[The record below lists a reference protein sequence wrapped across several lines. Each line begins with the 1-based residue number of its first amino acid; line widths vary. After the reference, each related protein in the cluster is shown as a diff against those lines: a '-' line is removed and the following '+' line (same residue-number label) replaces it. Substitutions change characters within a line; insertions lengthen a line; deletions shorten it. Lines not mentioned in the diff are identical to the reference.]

1 MRIGVPKET
10 AAGEHRVALVPEVVS
25 KLKAKGL
32 DVVVQSGAGEDA
44 LLTDAAYIAA
54 GAEITPDAAKV
65 WGSDVVVTI
74 APPDPQAIRGLG
86 SGSILI
92 GFLAPLTSP
101 QTTRALAEAK
111 ATAFAMEAIPRISRA
126 QAMDA
131 LSSQA
136 NVAGYRAALLG
147 AEEMGRFYPML
158 MTAAG
163 TIPPAKVLVLG
174 VGVAGLQALATA
186 KRLGARTT
194 GYDVRPEVAE
204 QVESLGAQWLDLG
217 IEASGE
223 GGYARELTEQ
233 ERAQQQQALTDA
245 IKGFDVVITTAL
257 VPGRPAPRLV
267 TAEAVEG
274 MKPGS
279 VIVDLAGEAGGNC
292 ELTEPGQTTVKH
304 DVKIVSPLNLPAGMA
319 EHSSQLFAR
328 NVQALLDLFVG
339 EDGELQ
345 LDFDDEIVKGA
356 CIMRDGEIVNPGSES
371 GSGGLMIL
379 ASTLTTNLAILVL
392 AGFIGFVVI
401 SKVPNTLH
409 TPLMS
414 GTNAIHGIVLLGGLL
429 VVGAS
434 GNGTFNKVILVIA
447 IAFGTINVVGGFL
460 VTDRMLEMF
469 KSKPKSAGRGRQGKA
484 SRERASAGNVL
495 PAGPELPGRPLHR
508 RLRAVHPGAARALGP
523 DDRGT
528 GQPHRGRRHDDRS
541 DRHASE
547 PGRGQLGADRDRRGA
562 RHRRRH
568 PGAHAR

>member
-25 KLKAKGL
+25 KLGAKGL
-32 DVVVQSGAGEDA
+32 DVVVQSGAGDDA
-44 LLTDAAYIAA
+44 LLTDAAFTAA
-54 GAEITPDAAKV
+54 GAQVTGDAATV
-65 WGSDVVVTI
+65 WGCDIVLTI

-101 QTTRALAEAK
+101 ATTRALSEAK

-131 LSSQA
+131 LSSQS

-147 AEEMGRFYPML
+147 AEEMGRFFPML

-217 IEASGE
+217 LEASGE
-223 GGYARELTEQ
+223 GGYARELTEE
-233 ERAQQQQALTDA
+233 ERARQQEAMNDA

-267 TAEAVEG
+267 TAAAVEG

-292 ELTEPGQTTVKH
+292 ELTEPGQTVVRH
-304 DVKIVSPLNLPAGMA
+304 DVKIVSPLNLPASMA

-328 NVQALLDLFVG
+328 NVLALLELFVG
-339 EDGELQ
+339 EDGSLS

-356 CIMRDGEIVNPGSES
+356 CVVRDGEIVNPGAKAAVE
-371 GSGGLMIL
+371 
-379 ASTLTTNLAILVL
+379 AST
-392 AGFIGFVVI
+392 
-401 SKVPNTLH
+401 S
-409 TPLMS
+409 
-414 GTNAIHGIVLLGGLL
+414 
-429 VVGAS
+429 
-434 GNGTFNKVILVIA
+434 
-447 IAFGTINVVGGFL
+447 
-460 VTDRMLEMF
+460 
-469 KSKPKSAGRGRQGKA
+469 
-484 SRERASAGNVL
+484 
-495 PAGPELPGRPLHR
+495 
-508 RLRAVHPGAARALGP
+508 
-523 DDRGT
+523 
-528 GQPHRGRRHDDRS
+528 
-541 DRHASE
+541 
-547 PGRGQLGADRDRRGA
+547 
-562 RHRRRH
+562 
-568 PGAHAR
+568 